1 MYMSKEKVKNDK
13 VNTEQDILNE
23 LAALF
28 KDDHLI
34 PKPYPLYKSFVTLI
48 TKASSLEEFQLLKT
62 LIEQYKERF
71 TPTEYTQLK
80 MGIGKMVYKKL

>member
-1 MYMSKEKVKNDK
+1 MSKEKVKNDK

-23 LAALF
+23 LAF
-28 KDDHLI
+28 YKKDDLI
-34 PKPYPLYKSFVTLI
+34 PQPYPLYKAFVTLI

-62 LIEQYKERF
+62 LIEQYKESF
-71 TPTEYTQLK
+71 TSTEYTQLK

>member
-1 MYMSKEKVKNDK
+1 MSKEKVKNDK

-23 LAALF
+23 LAFF
-28 KDDHLI
+28 KEDDII
-34 PKPYPLYKSFVTLI
+34 PKPYPLYKAFVTLI

-62 LIEQYKERF
+62 LIEQYKESF
-71 TPTEYTQLK
+71 TSNEYTQLK

>member
-1 MYMSKEKVKNDK
+1 MSNENVKNDK

-23 LAALF
+23 LAFF
-28 KDDHLI
+28 KEDDII
-34 PKPYPLYKSFVTLI
+34 PKPYPLYKAFVTLI

-62 LIEQYKERF
+62 LIEQYKESF
-71 TPTEYTQLK
+71 TSNEYKQLK

>member
-1 MYMSKEKVKNDK
+1 MSKEKVKNDK

-23 LAALF
+23 LAVFF
-28 KDDHLI
+28 KEDDLI
-34 PKPYPLYKSFVTLI
+34 PNPYPLYKAFVTLI

-62 LIEQYKERF
+62 LIEQYKESF
-71 TPTEYTQLK
+71 TSSEYTQLK

>member
-1 MYMSKEKVKNDK
+1 MSKEKVKNDK

-23 LAALF
+23 LAF
-28 KDDHLI
+28 YKEDDFL
-34 PKPYPLYKSFVTLI
+34 PKPYPLYKAFVTLI

-62 LIEQYKERF
+62 LIEQYKESF
-71 TPTEYTQLK
+71 TSSEYTQLK

>member
-1 MYMSKEKVKNDK
+1 MSKEKVKNDK

-23 LAALF
+23 LAAFF
-28 KDDHLI
+28 KEDDLI
-34 PKPYPLYKSFVTLI
+34 PKPYPLYKAFVILI